1 MRVTREVVAVPER
14 TGAGSSPSRFGR
26 AALAAD
32 YARVEERFPDEV
44 DVPDHWGGYRVR
56 HDMVEFWQGRASR
69 MHDRLVY
76 RRDGDGWYVERLA
89 P

>member
-1 MRVTREVVAVPER
+1 MVP
-14 TGAGSSPSRFGR
+14 SR

-44 DVPDHWGGYRVR
+44 DLPDHWGGYRVR

-76 RRDGDGWYVERLA
+76 RREGDGWYVERLA